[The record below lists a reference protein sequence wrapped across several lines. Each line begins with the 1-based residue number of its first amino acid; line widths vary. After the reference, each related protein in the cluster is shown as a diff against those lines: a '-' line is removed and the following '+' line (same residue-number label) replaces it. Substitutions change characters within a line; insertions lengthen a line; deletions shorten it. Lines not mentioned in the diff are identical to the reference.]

1 MISDWTALIEDV
13 GNRLYEVFLL
23 PVTWLMSLLASHA
36 PGLFD
41 NLGPASVDEGRVW
54 PFILASLIW
63 LLLVFAV
70 LKVVSLI
77 RNGIRIAEAWIRLVQ
92 FRISMSIRG
101 LKTKL
106 VCKFRQLLPHRRTS
120 GISVIPDIDM
130 DEIDMA
136 VLRSMSSRGPGFAM
150 SAPDLAEE
158 FRLRPTQVQRRLD
171 KLRKSNMLEDVIG
184 TTDGY
189 DNYRLTTSGFT
200 LLAMWNRQTPA
211 T

>member
-1 MISDWTALIEDV
+1 
-13 GNRLYEVFLL
+13 
-23 PVTWLMSLLASHA
+23 
-36 PGLFD
+36 
-41 NLGPASVDEGRVW
+41 
-54 PFILASLIW
+54 
-63 LLLVFAV
+63 
-70 LKVVSLI
+70 
-77 RNGIRIAEAWIRLVQ
+77 
-92 FRISMSIRG
+92 
-101 LKTKL
+101 
-106 VCKFRQLLPHRRTS
+106 
-120 GISVIPDIDM
+120 M